1 MNNDLKNF
9 GFRRKSGILLAVS
22 SLPSEYGIG
31 DFGRSAYNFID
42 FLVETKQKCWQ
53 VLPLVPTSYGDS
65 PYQSPASFAGNP
77 YYISPETLYFEGL
90 LKIEE
95 LEAAKCKSERV
106 DYGKL
111 FSERYLLLR
120 RAYTRFEPSAKY
132 IKFCRENAA
141 WLDDY
146 SLFMALKIENA
157 HRPFT
162 EWRDEQKYYARAR
175 AKADEYRRERGF
187 WNWVQ
192 FEFFREWS
200 GVMKYAHKNGIKII
214 GDMPIYV
221 AHDSADVWS
230 HSGEFLLDENLKP
243 TLVAGVPPDA
253 FSDEGQL
260 WGNPIYDWAKMRE
273 NGYSWW
279 ISRIEAAM
287 KLYDIVRIDHFRG
300 FAGYF
305 AVRNGEKTAK
315 NGEWMKGPGVELFEK
330 IKEAVPNA
338 KIIAEDLGVITPDV
352 RELLDETGFPGMK
365 VLQFAF
371 GNDDNEYLPRLYK
384 NDNCIVYTGSHDSEC
399 TKSWYKTLG
408 RASKKRFRK
417 EVKRERGQ
425 SGADALIALALSSR
439 ANLAVI
445 PIQDYMGLENEEGRM
460 NTPSVPEGNWQWR
473 LSPRY
478 ATKHLREKIENMTIK
493 AKRK

>member
-1 MNNDLKNF
+1 MNTRLKNF

-22 SLPSEYGIG
+22 SLPSRYGIG
-31 DFGRSAYNFID
+31 DFGKSAYDFID
-42 FLVETKQKCWQ
+42 FLAETKQKCWQ

-77 YYISPETLYFEGL
+77 YYISPETLYNEGL

-95 LEAAKCKSERV
+95 LEAAKCEYGKV

-111 FSERYLLLR
+111 FSERFLLLR
-120 RAYTRFEPSAKY
+120 RAYTRFEPTASY
-132 IKFCRENAA
+132 RKFCRENAS
-141 WLDDY
+141 WLEDY
-146 SLFMALKIENA
+146 SLFMALKVENA
-157 HRPFT
+157 YRPFT
-162 EWRDEQKYYARAR
+162 EWRDEQKYYAQAKR
-175 AKADEYRRERGF
+175 KADEYRRERGF

-192 FEFFREWS
+192 FEFHREWIE
-200 GVMKYAHKNGIKII
+200 VMKYAHKNGIKII

-230 HSGEFLLDENLKP
+230 HADEFLLDRDLKP

-253 FSDEGQL
+253 FSDKGQL
-260 WGNPIYDWAKMRE
+260 WGNPIYDWDKMRE
-273 NGYSWW
+273 DGYSWW
-279 ISRIEAAM
+279 ISRISSAM
-287 KLYDIVRIDHFRG
+287 KIYDIVRIDHFRG

-305 AVRNGEKTAK
+305 AVKNGEKTAE
-315 NGEWMKGPGVELFEK
+315 NGQWHKGPGYDLFEK

-352 RELLDETGFPGMK
+352 RELLDKTEFPGMK

-399 TKSWYKTLG
+399 TKSWYKTLDK
-408 RASKKRFRK
+408 ASKKRFR
-417 EVKRERGQ
+417 RECPREKGQ
-425 SGADALIALALSSR
+425 SGADALIELAMSSR

-445 PIQDYMGLENEEGRM
+445 PIQDYMGLENAEGRM
-460 NTPSVPEGNWQWR
+460 NHPSTTAGNWQWR
-473 LSPRY
+473 LPPRY
-478 ATKHLREKIENMTIK
+478 ATKKLIEKIKNLTIK
-493 AKRK
+493 TKRD